1 MERRMSQL
9 DRQDEVLEFIGGYTR
24 ACGYPPS
31 RREIAAVLEM
41 SPSTVQLILKDMIEQ
56 KLIEVAPGIARGVII
71 TGSNMKHGE
80 VAL

>member
-1 MERRMSQL
+1 
-9 DRQDEVLEFIGGYTR
+9 
-24 ACGYPPS
+24 
-31 RREIAAVLEM
+31 LEM

-56 KLIEVAPGIARGVII
+56 GLIEVAPGISRGVVI